1 MEGKLIRSTG
11 EEREALGKRGMLGP
25 ESSLRDLGFSVWCGH
40 AECLQLLLLLC
51 PRFLYDMDDTPKVFP
66 NPPEL

>member
-25 ESSLRDLGFSVWCGH
+25 RILPERPGVQCVVWTRRVS
-40 AECLQLLLLLC
+40 AITFTAL
-51 PRFLYDMDDTPKVFP
+51 P
-66 NPPEL
+66 